1 MTSSLFSLPD
11 ELVFTALSQSF
22 PCRDPQIRALATL
35 LYPHAA
41 PCRNLVVHGSEATGK
56 SVVTEAVLERMT
68 EDGADLAYAIV
79 SSAECVTGRHLLE
92 TTIAKVATALRWPEP
107 AGRCENLSQLTV
119 ELAKMIKGGGGPG
132 VPDEDGSP
140 DMSPEGWRFVLVF
153 DGIDRQREA
162 PPTMLPALARL
173 SEIIPNLTTTFI
185 MTCPPPGALKMTMVP
200 HLHFPNYT
208 KAEFIEILSSS
219 PPPPVAGLDA
229 DAAADLWPRF
239 VGPVYESLGRAAA
252 RTLPALQ
259 QACFTLWPRFTA
271 PILAET
277 HGPRELTRLLVA
289 ARAHLQD
296 EKILA
301 PGIIAAVHQ
310 PVPATEA
317 AEGASEG
324 SSTLPNGTS
333 NGDIDKPSENDSTA
347 SAPTPTAAPERRV
360 SVRGTTAAPEQPT
373 AATDL
378 SSLLPTT
385 ARLLLVSAYLASHNA
400 TKHDLTLFSTHYHGR
415 RRRRGGLSGGT
426 GGPRSKH
433 RKIARRLLG
442 AHAFVFERMLAIF
455 VALRNEWA
463 AGTNRDIDYHTK
475 GAGSTV
481 DGDVAMAVA
490 TLSSLRLLARVG
502 GGDATDHGGRWRA
515 NVGWDVIRPLGR
527 SMGIE
532 VEDWLID

>member
-1 MTSSLFSLPD
+1 MTS
-11 ELVFTALSQSF
+11 
-22 PCRDPQIRALATL
+22 
-35 LYPHAA
+35 
-41 PCRNLVVHGSEATGK
+41 
-56 SVVTEAVLERMT
+56 
-68 EDGADLAYAIV
+68 
-79 SSAECVTGRHLLE
+79 
-92 TTIAKVATALRWPEP
+92 
-107 AGRCENLSQLTV
+107 
-119 ELAKMIKGGGGPG
+119 
-132 VPDEDGSP
+132 
-140 DMSPEGWRFVLVF
+140 
-153 DGIDRQREA
+153 
-162 PPTMLPALARL
+162 
-173 SEIIPNLTTTFI
+173 
-185 MTCPPPGALKMTMVP
+185 PPPGTLKMAMVP

-208 KAEFIEILSSS
+208 KAEFIEILSAS
-219 PPPPVAGLDA
+219 PPPPVPGLAA

-310 PVPATEA
+310 PVPTTEA
-317 AEGASEG
+317 AQVASEG
-324 SSTLPNGTS
+324 SSTLANGTS
-333 NGDIDKPSENDSTA
+333 NGAGGKPAENDSTPA
-347 SAPTPTAAPERRV
+347 AAMTTTALERKV
-360 SVRGTTAAPEQPT
+360 SVRGTAATSEQPS

-442 AHAFVFERMLAIF
+442 AHAFVFERMLAIY
-455 VALRNEWA
+455 VALRSEWA
-463 AGTNRDIDYHTK
+463 AGTGRDMENHAK

-481 DGDVAMAVA
+481 DCDVAMAVA

-502 GGDATDHGGRWRA
+502 GGDPTDHGGRWRA